1 MINMCIGIIS
11 HNYFYVG
18 RRAFRTAGRI
28 EPQTDGTLH
37 APRSTAHG
45 AQVV

>member
-1 MINMCIGIIS
+1 MVNKAY

-18 RRAFRTAGRI
+18 ERALPGPRLELNLEPTAQSAR
-28 EPQTDGTLH
+28 H
-37 APRSTAHG
+37 ARSTAHG